1 MGFDQALKSSPQGG
15 YDKFW
20 FDFFDYALQST
31 LFHIIMK
38 EMMVLAKAL
47 FGKIGTKSIVVRI

>member
-15 YDKFW
+15 YDEFW
-20 FDFFDYALQST
+20 FDFFYNTLQST
-31 LFHIIMK
+31 LLHIKMK

-47 FGKIGTKSIVVRI
+47 FGIIGTKSIIIGI